1 MGKDYLLDRNGTFY
15 FRMRV
20 SALFRK
26 QLGISETRH
35 ILKDSNLNIAAQ
47 KSKLL
52 GKELS
57 ALFKKAINGMVNME
71 LLFPIITA
79 PATMLLTDI
88 KFPPPKDLLSLQF
101 RCIVNTKR
109 KM

>member
-20 SALFRK
+20 PALFRK
-26 QLGISETRH
+26 QLGISEIRH
-35 ILKDSNLNIAAQ
+35 VLKDSNLNIAAQ

-52 GKELS
+52 GKELA
-57 ALFKKAINGMVNME
+57 ALFRKAMNGMVNME

-88 KFPPPKDLLSLQF
+88 KFPPPKDFFPYNLDVL
-101 RCIVNTKR
+101 
-109 KM
+109 

>member
-20 SALFRK
+20 S
-26 QLGISETRH
+26 EPRH

-57 ALFKKAINGMVNME
+57 ALFKKAMNGMVNME
-71 LLFPIITA
+71 LLFPTITA